1 MILREL
7 FMTIRSRSNVHMNIC
22 EVFANVRELFWQPNG
37 KLQKNSTKFAN
48 LREQFMILC
57 ELFMNI
63 CLRSNVHMNIRE
75 VFANV
80 HEHFAKLRILF
91 FATYRTCILSVCLA
105 AIRPTST
112 SSIRLQ
118 IFHIGEIIMTHYF
131 N

>member
-1 MILREL
+1 
-7 FMTIRSRSNVHMNIC
+7 
-22 EVFANVRELFWQPNG
+22 
-37 KLQKNSTKFAN
+37 
-48 LREQFMILC
+48 MILC

-63 CLRSNVHMNIRE
+63 RSRSNVHMNIRE

-80 HEHFAKLRILF
+80 YEHFAKLRIF